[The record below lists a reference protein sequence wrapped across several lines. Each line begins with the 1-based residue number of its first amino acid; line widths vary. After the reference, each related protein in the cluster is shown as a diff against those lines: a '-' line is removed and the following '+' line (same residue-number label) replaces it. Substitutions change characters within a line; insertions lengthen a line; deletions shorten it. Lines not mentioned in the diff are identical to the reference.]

1 MKIMK
6 IYILICFLIIFLILY
21 NIKKTQINIEY
32 FTKDVCI
39 INEKKYY
46 IDIIKNTEKINNYK
60 LLDSCKNNIL
70 QTKNIHNNEQDEIDD
85 INIYLKYLNKDNKNE
100 YKMENIDNKY
110 ILKTNKKKQKNI
122 ILYFDLIKQ
131 KIYIKQNKQT
141 LYYLKLLDNNNAII
155 KEKQND
161 IIFSSIK
168 NIKNKI
174 SGDIETIFKIR
185 KNNIDMLE
193 IFLLSYILIIEINK
207 NLLKSYDI

>member
-1 MKIMK
+1 MK